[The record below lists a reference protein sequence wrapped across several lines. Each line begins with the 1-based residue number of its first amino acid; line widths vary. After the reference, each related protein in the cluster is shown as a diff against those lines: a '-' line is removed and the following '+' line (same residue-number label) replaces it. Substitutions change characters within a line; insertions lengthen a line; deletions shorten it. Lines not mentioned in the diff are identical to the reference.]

1 MIHHDRILILIAII
15 LVSACVVVPSSH
27 ASIDVPLTVEL
38 NGHGGYS
45 LNPLPVYEDYYFWG
59 DTVEIT
65 ITGDDVSNDS
75 SVPIRYLYD
84 GVVGEGSGSYTGHAM
99 VFDVTMN
106 EVIFEDVQWKTQYLV
121 MFDASGLTGSTG
133 SNTVVTVEG
142 APKVKAD
149 LPFMAWY
156 DDGAVA
162 TFTYASTVAGM
173 YDLSSITA
181 TMLDASGH
189 TISMGVTSTHTII
202 GPYTTILG
210 TYVPHTTEPSVPS
223 GGSTIP
229 STTPATSPAT
239 SGGLGILGIF
249 GGFSETLRDF
259 WETISSWASHTGG
272 SGGLSI
278 GTLGAWFNG
287 STYKIPHIDMVLL
300 ASLGFIILLVW
311 RRRRN
316 E

>member
-106 EVIFEDVQWKTQYLV
+106 EGSLR
-121 MFDASGLTGSTG
+121 MFSG
-133 SNTVVTVEG
+133 
-142 APKVKAD
+142 KH
-149 LPFMAWY
+149 
-156 DDGAVA
+156 
-162 TFTYASTVAGM
+162 
-173 YDLSSITA
+173 SI
-181 TMLDASGH
+181 
-189 TISMGVTSTHTII
+189 
-202 GPYTTILG
+202 
-210 TYVPHTTEPSVPS
+210 
-223 GGSTIP
+223 
-229 STTPATSPAT
+229 
-239 SGGLGILGIF
+239 
-249 GGFSETLRDF
+249 
-259 WETISSWASHTGG
+259 
-272 SGGLSI
+272 
-278 GTLGAWFNG
+278 
-287 STYKIPHIDMVLL
+287 
-300 ASLGFIILLVW
+300 
-311 RRRRN
+311 
-316 E
+316 